1 MAIPRRPRILLADD
15 HHLFRDAMRKM
26 LEPSCE
32 VVGAV
37 GDGRGLLAMAQQL
50 HPDIVLLDIAMPL
63 LTWLNAG
70 RQLKQ
75 LLPRIHLIYLTM
87 LEDQD
92 LMNEALRLGASGFLL
107 KASEEAELWEAIHS
121 ALQGKVFVTP
131 LAGTAIP
138 ETGTPLPH
146 RREHAV
152 ALTPRQRQV
161 LQLLA
166 EGHSMKE
173 VGSILNVA
181 ARTIAFH
188 KYRMMEELEIKS
200 SAELVRYAITEG
212 LVSASSY
219 V

>member
-1 MAIPRRPRILLADD
+1 MAIPDRPRVLLADD
-15 HHLFRDAMRKM
+15 HQLFRDALRKM
-26 LEPSCE
+26 LEPACE

-37 GDGRGLLAMAQQL
+37 GDGRALLTMAQQL
-50 HPDIVLLDIAMPL
+50 HPDIVLMDIAMPV
-63 LTWLNAG
+63 LTGLNAG

-87 LEDQD
+87 LEDAD
-92 LMNEALRLGASGFLL
+92 LVNEALRLGASGFLS
-107 KASEEAELWEAIHS
+107 KHSEEAELWEAIHA
-121 ALQGKVFVTP
+121 ALEGKIFVSP
-131 LAGTAIP
+131 LAGTAMP
-138 ETGTPLPH
+138 ETGRQLPH
-146 RREHAV
+146 RRDRAM

-188 KYRMMEELEIKS
+188 KYRMMAELEIKS

-212 LVSASSY
+212 IVLTSSY

>member
-26 LEPSCE
+26 VEPACE

-37 GDGRGLLAMAQQL
+37 GDGRALLAMAQQL
-50 HPDIVLLDIAMPL
+50 HPDIVLLDVAMPL
-63 LTWLNAG
+63 LTGLNAG

-92 LMNEALRLGASGFLL
+92 VMNEALRLGASGFLL
-107 KASEEAELWEAIHS
+107 KHSEEAELWEAIHS
-121 ALQGKVFVTP
+121 ALHGKVFVTP
-131 LAGTAIP
+131 LAGTAMP
-138 ETGTPLPH
+138 ETGSQLPH
-146 RREHAV
+146 RRDRL

-173 VGSILNVA
+173 VGNILNVA

-188 KYRMMEELEIKS
+188 KYRMMAELEIKS

-212 LVSASSY
+212 IVAAASSY

>member
-1 MAIPRRPRILLADD
+1 MAIPDRPRVLLADD
-15 HHLFRDAMRKM
+15 HQLFRDALRRM

-32 VVGAV
+32 VVGSV
-37 GDGRGLLAMAQQL
+37 GDGRALLTMAHQL
-50 HPDIVLLDIAMPL
+50 HPDLILMDIAMPL
-63 LTWLNAG
+63 LTGLNAG

-87 LEDQD
+87 VEDAD
-92 LMNEALRLGASGFLL
+92 VINEALRLGASGFLS
-107 KASEEAELWEAIHS
+107 KHSEEAELWAAIHA
-121 ALQGKVFVTP
+121 ALEGKIFVSP
-131 LAGTAIP
+131 LAGTAMS
-138 ETGTPLPH
+138 ETGRQLPH
-146 RREHAV
+146 RRDRGM

-188 KYRMMEELEIKS
+188 KYRMMAELEIKS

-212 LVSASSY
+212 IVLTSSY